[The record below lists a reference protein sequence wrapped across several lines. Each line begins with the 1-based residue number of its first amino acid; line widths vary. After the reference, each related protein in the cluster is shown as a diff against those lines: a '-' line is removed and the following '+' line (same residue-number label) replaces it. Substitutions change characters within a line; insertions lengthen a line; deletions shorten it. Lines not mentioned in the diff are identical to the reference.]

1 MFLLAVLII
10 SISSNV
16 VQPKNPACEQ
26 LIECYAK
33 SRAKTDECLSR
44 TEKRV
49 CQNESLESELRE
61 LTNDRISLY
70 ENCLREKL
78 PTATTIENE
87 KKKVKCN
94 AILKKNL
101 DKRKKLVT
109 NEKERGKNN
118 GKSRR
123 SIHKGKKI
131 SAQQKLCFREAR
143 KLRSYCGQLSK
154 CCTISK
160 LCKANT
166 LIDEQI
172 VAKRMEIKEADE
184 QCRLEYYGSIK
195 AKNYKNHKR
204 EGYHRGGGGQRRIS
218 KSTDSNV

>member
-1 MFLLAVLII
+1 MVLLAVLII
-10 SISSNV
+10 AISSSV

-44 TEKRV
+44 TEKRE

-61 LTNDRISLY
+61 LTNERISLY

-78 PTATTIENE
+78 PTATTIENA
-87 KKKVKCN
+87 KKKAKCN
-94 AILKKNL
+94 AILKNS

-109 NEKERGKNN
+109 NEKEREKNN
-118 GKSRR
+118 GKRRR

-131 SAQQKLCFREAR
+131 STQQKLCFREAR

-166 LIDEQI
+166 LIDEKI
-172 VAKRMEIKEADE
+172 VAKRMEIMEADE
-184 QCRLEYYGSIK
+184 QCRLEHYGSIK
-195 AKNYKNHKR
+195 TKNYKNHKR
-204 EGYHRGGGGQRRIS
+204 EGYHRGGGQRRIS
-218 KSTDSNV
+218 KSPDSDV